1 MSNLEID
8 LILSHFGSTDAELHT
23 RFAEQNN
30 MKKGKAILQAF
41 MFLTSPQGLRA
52 FRHWRGIEIAR
63 GNL

>member
-1 MSNLEID
+1 MPKVE
-8 LILSHFGSTDAELHT
+8 STAIWAPKAVVKLHT
-23 RFAEQNN
+23 TFAEQNN